1 MYLVL
6 SYINHYTTSEVKR
19 HATQSDAFWDN
30 VPPVSLSWLQDKIT
44 SVLVLCSLMLLVEC
58 KCIIIKLVNNDD
70 TSYQPVINPD
80 ASWTFVWGQVGRGD
94 RHVSVVQI
102 DS

>member
-6 SYINHYTTSEVKR
+6 SYINHYTTSEVKK
-19 HATQSDAFWDN
+19 HATQSDAIWDN
-30 VPPVSLSWLQDKIT
+30 APRLSLLWRQNKIT
-44 SVLVLCSLMLLVEC
+44 SVLVLYSLTLLVEC
-58 KCIIIKLVNNDD
+58 KFIIIKLVNNDD
-70 TSYQPVINPD
+70 TWCKPVINPD
-80 ASWTFVWGQVGRGD
+80 ASWTFVWGQVGSGD